1 MTPHTAAA
9 DMVEDSFP
17 HGTPDGYRQGC
28 RGRACPAGADHG
40 LSCSRAVALSAGD
53 YRYQK
58 LARTGMTPGEIADAL
73 GLHPEIA
80 ATGLEAAKPLP
91 RELAPERVPVAAKPE
106 APRPAKWS
114 VRQTWVA
121 FSPEG
126 DMCGPFD
133 GQPQA
138 MEFVAD
144 KLRPATPKPKA
155 PRRPMSTE
163 ELGKLRE
170 LHAKGLSDTAI
181 AKKLGRV
188 QPVVSSWRR
197 RLGLASNGK
206 PVGAK
211 AATS

>member
-17 HGTPDGYRQGC
+17 HGTKDGYDAGC
-28 RGRACPAGADHG
+28 RGRACPAGAEIG

-58 LARTGMTPGEIADAL
+58 LVRAGKTPGEVADAL
-73 GLHPEIA
+73 GLHPEISGG
-80 ATGLEAAKPLP
+80 TRDVAKPLP
-91 RELAPERVPVAAKPE
+91 RELTPEPVPAAAAPQ
-106 APRPAKWS
+106 PAKWS
-114 VRQTWVA
+114 VRHAWVA
-121 FSPEG
+121 FAPDGS
-126 DMCGPFD
+126 MHGPFD
-133 GQPQA
+133 GHPDA

-144 KLRPATPKPKA
+144 QVRPVAPKPKTA
-155 PRRPMSTE
+155 KRPMSTE
-163 ELGKLRE
+163 ELAKIRE
-170 LHAKGLSDTAI
+170 LHAEGLTDTAI
-181 AKKLGRV
+181 GRKLGRA

-197 RLGLASNGK
+197 RLGLAPNGK